1 MEKYKVIERSKA
13 TGSTYSLLNKGMVPG
28 IIYGKGTEPTQIA
41 FEDKILQKLMHT
53 GSFYSTILDIDIQ
66 GKIEKILPKQLQ
78 YHPVTD
84 KLIHFDFLR
93 VQNDTKVT
101 VEVPVQFLNQ
111 ETCPGLKKGGV
122 LNLVRRDVELSCN
135 ANNIPDNL
143 QFDLES
149 SEIGDSIK
157 ISNIDL
163 PDGIVPTITDRDFV
177 VATLVPPTVE
187 AETKTEETTTDGES
201 DKTESDT
208 KENSEGKKIKAAV
221 QEIEGDRVLFLL
233 PNGKALWYDI
243 SKLSESSQSKL
254 KDAE

>member
-28 IIYGKGTEPTQIA
+28 IIYGKGTEPIQIA

-53 GSFYSTILDIDIQ
+53 GSFYSTILDIDIE

-163 PDGIVPTITDRDFV
+163 PEGIKPTISDRDFV
-177 VATLVPPTVE
+177 IATLAPPTVE
-187 AETKTEETTTDGES
+187 VETKPAETEEEVTEENKDEKTE
-201 DKTESDT
+201 T
-208 KENSEGKKIKAAV
+208 KEETK
-221 QEIEGDRVLFLL
+221 EE
-233 PNGKALWYDI
+233 
-243 SKLSESSQSKL
+243 SK
-254 KDAE
+254 

>member
-28 IIYGKGTEPTQIA
+28 IIYGKGTEPIQIA

-163 PDGIVPTITDRDFV
+163 PEGIKPTISDRDFV
-177 VATLVPPTVE
+177 IATLAPPTVE
-187 AETKTEETTTDGES
+187 VETKPAEAEEEVTEENKDE
-201 DKTESDT
+201 KTET
-208 KENSEGKKIKAAV
+208 KEETK
-221 QEIEGDRVLFLL
+221 EE
-233 PNGKALWYDI
+233 
-243 SKLSESSQSKL
+243 SK
-254 KDAE
+254 